1 MKRLFVLFA
10 LFLFS
15 SLSVN
20 AQKHDHEHNQ
30 KIDFPDV
37 PGYLTLAADFHI
49 HTVFSD
55 GAVWPTVRVQEAIRE
70 GLDVIAMTDHLE
82 YQPKKDDIPHP
93 DRNRSFQ
100 IALDAAKN
108 SNLMVINGSEIT
120 RSMPPGHTN
129 AVFISDANPI
139 LTEDVED
146 AFQAAKD
153 QDAFIF
159 WNHPMWSAQRKD
171 GVARLD
177 PLHEKF
183 IREGK
188 LHGIEVINVKLYSD
202 EALQIAIDNNLTI
215 MGTSDIH
222 GLTDWDFNIPHGGHR
237 SVTLVFAEDRTQ
249 ESVKAA
255 LKAGRTVVY
264 ANEGFIGLEE
274 HMMPLMR
281 ESIKVK
287 SASYRGDTQILAV
300 DIENVTH
307 SDIIIKNESEYNL
320 HEHTEIVV
328 LKAQDTTRIQI
339 KTLERKDQVTF
350 PIMIM
355 NATTAPDTHPVLE
368 LDVEV
373 E

>member
-1 MKRLFVLFA
+1 MKRFFSLTLILA
-10 LFLFS
+10 LS
-15 SLSVN
+15 CTIAQ
-20 AQKHDHEHNQ
+20 AQKHDHEHDQ

-55 GAVWPTVRVQEAIRE
+55 GSVWPTVRVQEALRE

-82 YQPKKDDIPHP
+82 YQPKQADIPHP
-93 DRNRSFQ
+93 DRNRSYE
-100 IALDAAKN
+100 IALAEARDHD
-108 SNLMVINGSEIT
+108 LLVINGSEIT

-129 AVFISDANPI
+129 AVFISDANKLLI
-139 LTEDVED
+139 DDVED

-188 LHGIEVINVKLYSD
+188 LHGIEVVNVKLYSD
-202 EALQIAIDNNLTI
+202 EALKIALDNNLTI

-237 SVTLVFAEDRTQ
+237 SVTLVFAEERTP
-249 ESVKAA
+249 ESVQEA
-255 LKAGRTVVY
+255 LIAGRTVVY
-264 ANEGFIGLEE
+264 ANEGFIGREE
-274 HMMPLMR
+274 HMLPLLK
-281 ESIKVK
+281 ESLRVK
-287 SASYRGDTQILAV
+287 SASYRGDTQILAL
-300 DIENVTH
+300 DLENITH
-307 SDIIIKNESEYNL
+307 SDIIIDNASDFTF
-320 HEHTEIVV
+320 HEQTDVVV
-328 LKAQDTTRIQI
+328 LKAQDVTRVQV
-339 KTLERKDQVTF
+339 KTLERMESLNLPV
-350 PIMIM
+350 MIM
-355 NATTAPDTHPVLE
+355 NATVAPGTHPVLNLE
-368 LDVEV
+368 IEV